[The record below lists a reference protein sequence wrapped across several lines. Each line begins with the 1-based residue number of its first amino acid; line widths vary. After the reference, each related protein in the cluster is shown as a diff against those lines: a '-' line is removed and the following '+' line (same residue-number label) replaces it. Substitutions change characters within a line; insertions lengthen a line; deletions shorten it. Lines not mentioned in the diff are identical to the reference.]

1 MMNKL
6 NKTITK
12 TSTIFLIISAF
23 IVLFLGWLNPGE
35 SGIIFFVIIY
45 CCALIPL
52 SLFSAGWLIHVKRKS
67 FSKTLIWIVFQIV
80 FAVAMFLYPSR
91 FVGLFFASLLFVL
104 IPLLSFVDFLYAY
117 YNEYSLQFIGW
128 GSVGFIWSILLV
140 WRITG
145 NLFDQWIASMA
156 SASNNLWLLYSLM
169 FETSMMIMTGI
180 LCFII
185 ESVRAIA
192 REYANN

>member
-1 MMNKL
+1 M
-6 NKTITK
+6 
-12 TSTIFLIISAF
+12 
-23 IVLFLGWLNPGE
+23 
-35 SGIIFFVIIY
+35 
-45 CCALIPL
+45 PL
-52 SLFSAGWLIHVKRKS
+52 SLFSAGWLIHVKRKF
-67 FSKTLIWIVFQIV
+67 FSKTLLWIVFQIV
-80 FAVAMFLYPSR
+80 FAVAMLLYPSR
-91 FVGLFFASLLFVL
+91 FFGLFFASLLFVL

-117 YNEYSLQFIGW
+117 YNKCSLLFIGW

-145 NLFDQWIASMA
+145 NLFDQWIASMV

-169 FETSMMIMTGI
+169 FETSMMVMTGI

-192 REYANN
+192 LEYANN